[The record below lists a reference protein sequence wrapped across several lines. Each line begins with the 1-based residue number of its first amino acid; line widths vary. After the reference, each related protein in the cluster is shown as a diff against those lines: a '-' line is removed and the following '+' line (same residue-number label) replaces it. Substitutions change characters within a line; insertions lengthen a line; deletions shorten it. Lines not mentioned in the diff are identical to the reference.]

1 MTKTTLLTLVVTLV
15 APSALLGQSGELKP
29 GDVIRLSISREADM
43 SGDYPVDEVGRA
55 ALPLIGVRSVVGIPA
70 DRLRQDIVSAYEEQ
84 LRNQTI
90 SVIFLRRV
98 RVLGEVKNPG
108 LYHVDPTMTLV
119 DAVALAGGAT
129 ETGSL
134 ENVSILRG
142 STEIHADLSQ
152 PVLQQVES
160 GDQIV
165 IGERGWFS
173 RNGKYVIGTATTVG
187 FLIVRWAI
195 R

>member
-1 MTKTTLLTLVVTLV
+1 MSILLAVTVALSTPAVVH
-15 APSALLGQSGELKP
+15 GQNAELEP
-29 GDVIRLSISREADM
+29 GDIVRLSISREAEM
-43 SGDYPVDEVGRA
+43 SGDYPVDEMSRA
-55 ALPLIGVRSVVGIPA
+55 ALPLIGVLSVQGIPA

-119 DAVALAGGAT
+119 DAVALAGGPT
-129 ETGSL
+129 NTGSL

-142 STEIHADLSQ
+142 STEIQADLSQ
-152 PVLQQVES
+152 PALQQVHS

-165 IGERGWFS
+165 VGERGWWS
-173 RNGKYVIGTATTVG
+173 RNGKYVIGTATTVTV
-187 FLIVRWAI
+187 LLVRYVI
-195 R
+195 N

>member
-1 MTKTTLLTLVVTLV
+1 MKLLLALPVVLA
-15 APSALLGQSGELKP
+15 APAAASAQVGELKP

-43 SGDYPVDEVGRA
+43 SGDYPVDEMSRA
-55 ALPLIGVRSVVGIPA
+55 ALPLIGMLSVQGIPA
-70 DRLRQDIVSAYEEQ
+70 ERLREEIVSAYEDQ

-90 SVIFLRRV
+90 SVMFLRRV

-119 DAVALAGGAT
+119 DAVALAGGPT
-129 ETGSL
+129 GTGSL

-142 STEIHADLSQ
+142 STEIQADLSLPAQ
-152 PVLQQVES
+152 QQVQS

-165 IGERGWFS
+165 IGERGWWS
-173 RNGKYVIGTATTVG
+173 RNGKYVIGTATTATV
-187 FLIVRWAI
+187 LVVRYVFN
-195 R
+195 